1 MHVQSFGLPLP
12 APTLIC
18 VPGLL
23 GGVEDF
29 SGMLD
34 IWKHHFHVLVL
45 DPNFERRE
53 QGLSNLS
60 VETLQEISF
69 ASSADDIAKAMDEHK
84 ITKAYL
90 AGISLGG
97 KIVFDFAIHHSQ
109 RLLGA
114 LITDV
119 SPGPF
124 AHSELFQFV
133 DKTVTHAPM
142 HLPWADMKAYLEDSI
157 KDRNL
162 RSLIRTQIHYPQG
175 KPPAMWKTGMANF
188 EKMLTMQSINNQYE
202 GLQAVD
208 ETLQKAKSCLSVLK
222 AGSLS
227 GISDFDFQKL
237 RGFKSVKLQV
247 VQEAT
252 HFLHVTHKDL
262 IVEKTLELL
271 K

>member
-1 MHVQSFGLPLP
+1 MHVQSFGQPLP

-34 IWKHHFHVLVL
+34 TWQNHFHVLVL

-60 VETLQEISF
+60 VEVLQEISF
-69 ASSADDIAKAMDEHK
+69 ASSAHDIAKAMDENQ
-84 ITKAYL
+84 ISKAYL

-97 KIVFDFAIHHSQ
+97 KIVFDFAIHHPQ

-114 LITDV
+114 MITDV

-124 AHSELFQFV
+124 ADSELFQFV
-133 DKTVTHAPM
+133 DQTVTRAPM
-142 HLPWADMKAYLEDSI
+142 HLPWSDMKVYLEENI

-175 KPPAMWKTGMANF
+175 NPPAVWKTGMANF
-188 EKMLTMQSINNQYE
+188 EKMLNMQSINNQYE

-208 ETLQKAKSCLSVLK
+208 VALAQASTSLAILK

-227 GISDFDFQKL
+227 GISDPDFQKL
-237 RGFKSVKLQV
+237 QGFKSVDMMV
-247 VQEAT
+247 VEEAT

-262 IVEKTLELL
+262 IVEKTLALL